1 MNKILELSSK
11 SSKGGRRKIRMVLL
25 TLHSKEEK
33 NLNGISWNEEYVSNN
48 LDSIK
53 GIPICASFADD
64 EKSIPIDHGY
74 TETVEIENGKTE
86 PLFNNSECCGVIEDA
101 KIEDLEINGETKR
114 VLVGYGYLFYQR
126 YKNFCDYIK
135 ENISTSEVKSSIE
148 IVGKNGGSIIY
159 DGGYNEELRYPQIFD
174 FSATAIIGVKEAD
187 ENCYV
192 LEVSQKNNNKE
203 EKEKMEFNMNEVKE
217 VIQTTISE
225 LNDKTSAYE
234 TQISE
239 LNSQIESKNSEL
251 AEKDTTISELN
262 ASVEQMKELISQM
275 ESDRDTY
282 WREREI
288 LEQEIAKAKIKE
300 KLDELDDS
308 LSEFSSEEKEIA
320 KEDIEKLKGN
330 INSCKKSEEL
340 NSVTSEINSIKSKIC
355 MNIVENQKKAAK
367 EAVISEQ
374 NSQNKNI
381 SIEDIFSEVCAE
393 QEPELDEDISIF

>member
-101 KIEDLEINGETKR
+101 KIEDVEINGETKR

-308 LSEFSSEEKEIA
+308 LSEFSSEEQEIA
-320 KEDIEKLKGN
+320 KEDIEKLKEN

-340 NSVTSEINSIKSKIC
+340 NSVASEINSIKSKIC